1 MTRSTERSAP
11 NGESNARTST
21 VFIVAKDPAMHFGDT
36 KPAFAGHGAVLLEV
50 EGQEFYEHLKELLA
64 EERPDLVDAVVPFAA
79 VELKPAAMVRVRKE
93 LARTE
98 GVAAHLGCIED
109 STFSRIGS
117 VYLTLKDQAADLR
130 EVMPEIRKSSA
141 KRQLEM
147 RRHAQVV
154 RECWKLI
161 SEVNACCPS
170 AIIHVPYPLTQ
181 EIEGISLLLEQ
192 SLPELEECDLHE
204 WGSNGIKAMIDSI
217 TCVDPDG
224 RDVMTEY
231 IFGSIQNAEQFVARL
246 TILFGDGSDCLT
258 DNDKHALDATRKGI
272 AKYAKQRA
280 REDKKSARK
289 RASSPDAFTELLD
302 KLGGAAKPAAAP
314 ASPKPSAPAPVA
326 PPPATTP
333 DAQPEAESHA
343 FRIDAERMT
352 VHCNGKQVTLDR
364 KKNRRFKLLQLLLVR
379 PGVPVCHATLCAQGN
394 PWMGNNAHKIPHSA
408 IKSAVR
414 ELKKDLK
421 PLGLLPVI
429 IETQTCEGELRPV
442 LKRK

>member
-1 MTRSTERSAP
+1 MTRSTDRSAL
-11 NGESNARTST
+11 NGESHARKST
-21 VFIVAKDPAMHFGDT
+21 VFIVAKDPAMHFGNT

-64 EERPDLVDAVVPFAA
+64 EEQPDLVDAVVPFAA

-98 GVAAHLGCIED
+98 GVAENLGGVAD
-109 STFSRIGS
+109 STFIRIGS
-117 VYLTLKDQAADLR
+117 ACLALKDHAADLR
-130 EVMPEIRKSSA
+130 EVLPEIRESSA

-154 RECWKLI
+154 RECSKLI
-161 SEVNACCPS
+161 AEVNACCPS
-170 AIIHVPYPLTQ
+170 AIIYVPHPLTQ
-181 EIEGISLLLEQ
+181 EIEGISLLLER
-192 SLPELEECDLHE
+192 SLPELEECDLYE
-204 WGSNGIKAMIDSI
+204 VGSNGIKAMIESI

-246 TILFGDGSDCLT
+246 TIRFGDGTDCLT

-289 RASSPDAFTELLD
+289 RAPSPDGLTELLD
-302 KLGGAAKPAAAP
+302 KLGGTAKPAAAP
-314 ASPKPSAPAPVA
+314 AAPKPSAPAPVA
-326 PPPATTP
+326 QPSAAKSDAPPQT
-333 DAQPEAESHA
+333 ESHG
-343 FRIDAERMT
+343 FRIDVARMT
-352 VHCNGKQVTLDR
+352 VHCNGKSVTLDGQ
-364 KKNRRFKLLQLLLVR
+364 KHRRFKLLQLLLAQ
-379 PGVPVCHATLCAQGN
+379 PGVALSHQLLCGSGN
-394 PWMGNNAHKIPHSA
+394 PWMENKSHKISVSA
-408 IKSAVR
+408 IKSIVR

-421 PLGLLPVI
+421 PLGVLPVI
-429 IETQTCEGELRPV
+429 IKTQSFEGELRPL
-442 LKRK
+442 LKQK